1 MSVVLSFSQLSRI
14 YSFGDYEFCV
24 RSGELRKNGNVVRLQ
39 QQPSRVL
46 LALLEYSGE
55 VITREELR
63 DRVWPGSS
71 VQDFDNSLRVA
82 VNKLRQALD
91 DDPDNPEYVETL
103 PRRGYR
109 WLCTVTVQESPHA
122 AAENAGQPVR
132 DLQDEQLHIGP
143 GTANTEAARPRI
155 VGRTSLWVTVLLIAA
170 VLLVFKYSRRNTV
183 PVDPRVVPLTT
194 YPGLEYM
201 PSFSPDGK
209 QVAFAW
215 TGADPSAP
223 YSVYVKPV
231 GDERARLLTETPTGA
246 SDGDPV
252 WSPDGKSIYFYR
264 RGGEKSGIYA
274 APVAGG
280 PVRLQVTTSL
290 GGRRLRRARFDVS
303 PNGKILVYPDVVAG
317 KETVGLY
324 AFDFETSTSQQISD
338 PPANSEG
345 DGDPAISHDGKTL
358 AFQRNVSDRQEIYVV
373 SPNGGPSRLLTASF
387 IADFIDG
394 MAWTSDDH
402 DILLGGKLLRRISVS
417 SDEQTVSIIP
427 YVPGPALFPAIHEHE
442 LAFVQ
447 AELTANVWKLT
458 LRDATHVAGG
468 PTQLISSTHQQAAP
482 AYSPDGSRIAFQ
494 SDRSG
499 DWEIWTCARNGSDP
513 VQLTH
518 FRGALAGT
526 PRWSPDG
533 KQIVFDSRASGPSQ
547 IYMITAAGG
556 EPRRLTNDPEGS
568 EVPSWSRD
576 GRWIYYSAIKNG
588 GANVWKLPAQGGTPQ
603 PVTSNGGIYAVES
616 FDGKYVY
623 FSRNA
628 QDATIW
634 RVPVEGGVED
644 LVGGAPKPFDPSHW
658 VLAAA
663 GIYIMDAVGDLV
675 LFDVDKHRSTTV
687 FHDQRFITDWSMA
700 VSPDGREVVWA
711 QIDARLAD
719 LMLVEHFR

>member
-1 MSVVLSFSQLSRI
+1 MSVVLSPSQLSRV
-14 YSFGDYEFCV
+14 YSFGEFEFCV

-55 VITREELR
+55 VITREEIR
-63 DRVWPGSS
+63 ARVWPDAS

-109 WLCTVTVQESPHA
+109 WLCTVTVQEHLHA
-122 AAENAGQPVR
+122 AAE
-132 DLQDEQLHIGP
+132 DEAQASGDVQQSYLGLGI
-143 GTANTEAARPRI
+143 ADTEVARPRI
-155 VGRTSLWVTVLLIAA
+155 VGRTSVWVTALLVVA
-170 VLLVFKYSRRNTV
+170 VLVVFKYSRRDTV

-201 PSFSPDGK
+201 PSFSPNGK

-215 TGADPSAP
+215 TGPDASAP
-223 YSVYVKPV
+223 YSVYIKAV
-231 GDERARLLTETPTGA
+231 GDERARRVTETPTGA

-274 APVAGG
+274 ASAEGG
-280 PVRLQVTTSL
+280 PPRLLVATSL
-290 GGRRLRRARFDVS
+290 GGRRVRRARFDVS

-317 KETVGLY
+317 KETVGLF
-324 AFDFETSTSQQISD
+324 ALDMGTMTSRQISD
-338 PPANSEG
+338 PPATSEG
-345 DGDPAISHDGKTL
+345 DGDPAISHDGKTV

-373 SPNGGPSRLLTASF
+373 SPNGGTSHLLTASF

-394 MAWTSDDH
+394 LAWTSDDH
-402 DILLGGKLLRRISVS
+402 DIVLGGKQLRRISVS
-417 SDEQTVSIIP
+417 SDEQTVSIVP
-427 YVPGPALFPAIHEHE
+427 YVPGPALFPAIRDHQ

-447 AELTANVWKLT
+447 AALTADVWKLA
-458 LRDATHVAGG
+458 LRDATHVAGS
-468 PTQLISSTHQQAAP
+468 PAQLISSTHQQAAP

-499 DWEIWTCARNGSDP
+499 DWEIWTCARDGSDS

-518 FRGALAGT
+518 FRGPLAGT

-533 KQIVFDSRASGPSQ
+533 KEIVFDSRASGTSQ
-547 IYMITAAGG
+547 IYMIPAAGG

-576 GRWIYYSAIKNG
+576 GQWIYYSAIKNG
-588 GANVWKLPAQGGTPQ
+588 GANVWKMPAQGGTPKA
-603 PVTSNGGIYAVES
+603 VTSSGGIYVVES
-616 FDGKYVY
+616 FDSKYVY
-623 FSRNA
+623 FSRSA

-634 RVPVEGGVED
+634 RVPVEGGAEE
-644 LVGGAPKPFDPSHW
+644 LVVGAPKPFDPSHW
-658 VLAAA
+658 VLTTS
-663 GIYIMDAVGDLV
+663 GIYVIDAVGDLL
-675 LFDVDKHRSTTV
+675 LFEVEKQRTTTV

-700 VSPDGREVVWA
+700 VSPDGHEVIWA

>member
-1 MSVVLSFSQLSRI
+1 M
-14 YSFGDYEFCV
+14 
-24 RSGELRKNGNVVRLQ
+24 VRLQ

-63 DRVWPGSS
+63 ACVWPDAS

-91 DDPDNPEYVETL
+91 DDPENPEYVETL

-109 WLCTVTVQESPHA
+109 WLCTVTVHENPHA
-122 AAENAGQPVR
+122 GAENEEQPAH
-132 DLQDEQLHIGP
+132 DLQDQRSYVGLGISGSQV
-143 GTANTEAARPRI
+143 ARPRI
-155 VGRTSLWVTVLLIAA
+155 VGRTSFWLTALLLVSVL
-170 VLLVFKYSRRNTV
+170 VVFKYSRRDRV
-183 PVDPRVVPLTT
+183 SVDPRVVPLTT

-215 TGADPSAP
+215 TGADANAP
-223 YSVYVKPV
+223 YSVYIKPV
-231 GDERARLLTETPTGA
+231 SDERAHLLTETPAGA

-252 WSPDGKSIYFYR
+252 WSPDGESIYFYR

-274 APVAGG
+274 APVKSG
-280 PVRLQVTTSL
+280 PVRLLVATSL
-290 GGRRLRRARFDVS
+290 GGRRVRRARFDVS
-303 PNGKILVYPDVVAG
+303 PSGKILVYPDVVAG
-317 KETVGLY
+317 KETVALFALDIGTM
-324 AFDFETSTSQQISD
+324 TSRQISD

-345 DGDPAISHDGKTL
+345 DGDPAFSHNGDTV
-358 AFQRNVSDRQEIYVV
+358 AFQRNVSDRQEIYLA
-373 SPNGGPSRLLTASF
+373 SPKGGPSRLLTASF

-394 MAWTSDDH
+394 LAWSSDDH
-402 DILLGGKLLRRISVS
+402 DIVLGGKLLRRISVAR
-417 SDEQTVSIIP
+417 DEQTVSIIP
-427 YVPGPALFPAIHEHE
+427 YVPGPALFPSIRGNQ
-442 LAFVQ
+442 LAFVE
-447 AELTANVWKLT
+447 AALTANVWKLT
-458 LRDATHVAGG
+458 LRDATHVAEG
-468 PTQLISSTHQQAAP
+468 PSQLISSTHQQAAP
-482 AYSPDGSRIAFQ
+482 AYSRDGSRIAFQ

-499 DWEIWTCARNGSDP
+499 DWEIWTCARDGSDP

-518 FRGALAGT
+518 FRGPLAGT

-533 KQIVFDSRASGPSQ
+533 KEILFDSRASGTSQ
-547 IYMITAAGG
+547 IYTIPAAGG
-556 EPRRLTNDPEGS
+556 EPRRLTNDHEGS

-576 GRWIYYSAIKNG
+576 GHWIYYSAIKNG
-588 GANVWKLPAQGGTPQ
+588 GANVWKTPAQGGTPQ
-603 PVTSNGGIYAVES
+603 PVTSNGGIYAAES
-616 FDGKYVY
+616 FDGKYIY

-634 RVPVEGGVED
+634 RVPVEGGAEE
-644 LVGGAPKPFDPSHW
+644 LVNGAPKPFDPSHW
-658 VLAAA
+658 VLTAS
-663 GIYIMDAVGDLV
+663 GIYIIDAAGDLV
-675 LFDVDKHRSTTV
+675 LFEVDKQRSTTV

-700 VSPDGREVVWA
+700 VSPDGREVLWA